1 MRFST
6 PPAEQPADSGLP
18 PVPAWLFLLIA
29 VAWLLPGLIGHE
41 PWKPDE
47 AYTFGLVRHIAETGD
62 WIVPTLAGEPFM
74 EKPPLFFISA
84 AFTMQLFGGWL
95 SAPDA
100 ARLAAGGWMAL
111 ALAGTAVSAGALY
124 GRRAAAWGALLL
136 LGCLGLPMRAH
147 QMITDTAL
155 LAGVAW
161 GLAGLV
167 LLRRRAWLGGALL
180 GLGGGAA
187 FLSKGL
193 LGPGCLGL
201 TALLLPLHP
210 DYRNR
215 RYAGGLL
222 LAALIGLPL
231 AALWGLSLYLRDPA
245 LFQLWFKVNNFGRFD
260 GSAHLGPKAP
270 RLFYG
275 RTLPWYGI
283 PVLPLALW
291 GLWRGRRQ
299 WTRAWPAAP
308 ALLWLVTLTVL
319 SLAGDARELYAMPLL
334 LPLALLAI
342 TGLRAGEAHRGW
354 RALSGF
360 SLLLCLTLGAV
371 VLVVAW
377 VLSTGEPAQW
387 ASHLLHRKFT
397 DWHPQWHPWTWLA
410 FGLIAGGVIR
420 LWRRFPADT
429 APGFAWRWSLTIV
442 LLWGGLATLWLPA
455 LDHGMRYRETFAPLR
470 PVLADI
476 SRQGE
481 CVASVGLGEP
491 QRALLDY
498 YADYRTL
505 RLESAP
511 QAKNCR
517 WLLVQSLHDQLPPY
531 LASLKPAESFQR
543 PGDPKE
549 RFRLYRLEQP
559 LGQLL
564 KAKK

>member
-1 MRFST
+1 MRFSNDFS
-6 PPAEQPADSGLP
+6 PQPAASGLP
-18 PVPAWLFLLIA
+18 PIPVWLLLLIA
-29 VAWLLPGLIGHE
+29 AAWLLPGLLGHD

-47 AYTFGLVRHIAETGD
+47 AYTFGLVRHIALSGD
-62 WIVPTLAGEPFM
+62 WVVPTLAGEPFM

-84 AFTMQLFGGWL
+84 ALAMQCFGGWL

-100 ARLAAGGWMAL
+100 ARLAAGGWLAL
-111 ALAGTAVSAGALY
+111 TLAGTATAAGALY
-124 GRRAAAWGALLL
+124 GRRAAAWGAILL
-136 LGCLGLPMRAH
+136 LGCLGLSMRAH

-155 LAGVAW
+155 LAGMAW
-161 GLAGLV
+161 GLAGMV
-167 LLRRRAWLGGALL
+167 LLRRRAVLGGALL
-180 GLGGGAA
+180 GLGGAVS

-215 RYAGGLL
+215 GYLQGLL
-222 LAALIGLPL
+222 IALLVGLPL
-231 AALWGLSLYLRDPA
+231 PALWVLKLYQRDPA
-245 LFQLWFKVNNFGRFD
+245 LFQLWFQVNNFGRFN

-270 RLFYG
+270 KLFYA

-308 ALLWLVTLTVL
+308 ALCWLVTLGVL

-334 LPLALLAI
+334 LPLALLAV
-342 TGLRAGEAHRGW
+342 TGLQAGGNSRAW
-354 RALSGF
+354 STL
-360 SLLLCLTLGAV
+360 SLLPLLLSL
-371 VLVVAW
+371 VLSALLLAVAW

-387 ASHLLHRKFT
+387 AKVILHRKFT
-397 DWHPQWHPWTWLA
+397 DWQPSWHPWTWLA
-410 FGLIAGGVIR
+410 FGLIAGGVAW
-420 LWRRFPADT
+420 LWRRLPANT

-470 PVLADI
+470 PVFADI
-476 SRQGE
+476 RAQGG
-481 CVASVGLGEP
+481 CVASIGLGEP

-511 QAKNCR
+511 QAGQCQ
-517 WLLVQSLHDQLPPY
+517 WLLVQTLHDKLPAVAAGLTPQQ
-531 LASLKPAESFQR
+531 SFQR
-543 PGDPKE
+543 PGDVKE

-559 LGQLL
+559 LSRLL
-564 KAKK
+564 TAGK

>member
-1 MRFST
+1 
-6 PPAEQPADSGLP
+6 
-18 PVPAWLFLLIA
+18 
-29 VAWLLPGLIGHE
+29 
-41 PWKPDE
+41 
-47 AYTFGLVRHIAETGD
+47 
-62 WIVPTLAGEPFM
+62 
-74 EKPPLFFISA
+74 
-84 AFTMQLFGGWL
+84 
-95 SAPDA
+95 
-100 ARLAAGGWMAL
+100 MAL

-124 GRRAAAWGALLL
+124 GRRAAPWGALLL

-155 LAGVAW
+155 LAGIAW

-180 GLGGGAA
+180 GLGGAVA

-201 TALLLPLHP
+201 AALLLPLHP
-210 DYRNR
+210 DYRSR

-231 AALWGLSLYLRDPA
+231 TALWGLNLYLRDPA

-342 TGLRAGEAHRGW
+342 SGLRAGEAHRAW

-360 SLLLCLTLGAV
+360 NLLLCLTLGAI

-377 VLSTGEPAQW
+377 VLSTGEPAQF
-387 ASHLLHRKFT
+387 ARYLLQRKFT
-397 DWHPQWHPWTWLA
+397 DWHPQWYPWTWLA
-410 FGLIAGGVIR
+410 FSLIAGGMAS
-420 LWRRFPADT
+420 LWRRSHQTPLPAL
-429 APGFAWRWSLTIV
+429 PGAGASPSCCCG
-442 LLWGGLATLWLPA
+442 GGLATLWLPA

-476 SRQGE
+476 DRQGE
-481 CVASVGLGEP
+481 CVASIGLGEP

-498 YADYRTL
+498 YADYRTQ
-505 RLESAP
+505 RLESTP

-531 LASLKPAESFQR
+531 LTGLTPIASFQR
-543 PGDPKE
+543 PGDSKE

-559 LGQLL
+559 LGQFLGAT
-564 KAKK
+564 K